1 MLSWCWW
8 KNGPPNNSF
17 ACWCDLR
24 RYPAI
29 DRPGFWQLWKF
40 ALDFKAGFEV
50 CSMTICIFE
59 NFDSEI
65 SIASQNP
72 ESFFIVSIV
81 LLCVCL
87 IVSTYTLFIYHCAIY
102 ECKNFSRT
110 EAIISRAIA
119 IMFTKC
125 ACGWWEIEVPENTE
139 KIAEHE
145 GSFLIFRQSTIV
157 HYPWFTDH
165 ESWRP
170 DMDTLGS
177 FRMVQVLDA
186 RNSRSLNFFWKL
198 KKMTGHFT
206 KNSVSTN
213 CSLDSS
219 FMLTCWA
226 D

>member
-1 MLSWCWW
+1 MGLQITVLLADVIYVDILQSTV
-8 KNGPPNNSF
+8 P
-17 ACWCDLR
+17 
-24 RYPAI
+24 
-29 DRPGFWQLWKF
+29 
-40 ALDFKAGFEV
+40 V
-50 CSMTICIFE
+50 
-59 NFDSEI
+59 FDSFGSSPLI
-65 SIASQNP
+65 LRLVLKSVPWRYVFSKNLIQKFRLRLKTQK
-72 ESFFIVSIV
+72 SFFIVSIV

-87 IVSTYTLFIYHCAIY
+87 MVSTYTLFIYHCAIY

-177 FRMVQVLDA
+177 FRMVKVLNF

-206 KNSVSTN
+206 KNSVLTN
-213 CSLDSS
+213 YSWDSS